1 MSNEEQRNNERLED
15 LDVMFTF
22 LRRQKRLLTITN
34 RVYNSFK
41 ETLILVQKNQI
52 KMRKLI

>member
-1 MSNEEQRNNERLED
+1 MSYEEQRNNERLED